1 MRQLRRTATALA
13 ATAAAL
19 TAMGLAGCAA
29 PAYTYA
35 ADHHDHV
42 VFEVPTAWRQVDTR
56 SLADAQLVLLSR
68 SAAGPPGGRLAWS
81 RAYAE
86 AADPP
91 PNVLLSGSEAPVVY
105 ASVQNISDALR
116 AQLSFNYMRDLLFP
130 VTSGDRQQAAAA
142 GAKLTGFSLVFSH
155 EVTTSSGMRGINEVF
170 VYNIN
175 GLPDA
180 FDQTVLTNSKTTKL
194 YLLLVQCYQ
203 SCFLSHEAQ
212 IKQIVSSFYVRGS

>member
-19 TAMGLAGCAA
+19 ATGLAGCAA

-35 ADHHDHV
+35 ADQHDHV
-42 VFEVPTAWRQVDTR
+42 VFQVPATWRQVDVR
-56 SLADAQLVLLSR
+56 SLTDAQLVLLSR
-68 SAAGPPGGRLAWS
+68 SAAGPPGGKLAWS
-81 RAYAE
+81 RAYA
-86 AADPP
+86 AAANPP
-91 PNVLLSGSEAPVVY
+91 PNALLTGSGAPVVY

-116 AQLSFNYMRDLLFP
+116 ARLSFDYMRDLLFP

-155 EVTTSSGMRGINEVF
+155 EVTTSGGLRGINEVF

>member
-19 TAMGLAGCAA
+19 ATGLAGCAA
-29 PAYTYA
+29 PAYNYA
-35 ADHHDHV
+35 ADQHDHV
-42 VFEVPTAWRQVDTR
+42 VFQVPSAWQQVDVR

-68 SAAGPPGGRLAWS
+68 SAAGPPGGKLAWS
-81 RAYAE
+81 RAYAA

-91 PNVLLSGSEAPVVY
+91 PNALLTGSGAPVVY

-116 AQLSFNYMRDLLFP
+116 ARLSFDYMRDLLFP

-142 GAKLTGFSLVFSH
+142 GAKLTGFSLIFSH
-155 EVTTSSGMRGINEVF
+155 ELTTSGGLRGINEVF

>member
-1 MRQLRRTATALA
+1 MRQLRRTATAMA

-19 TAMGLAGCAA
+19 MAMGLAGCGA

-35 ADHHDHV
+35 ADQHDHV
-42 VFEVPTAWRQVDTR
+42 VFEVPAAWRQVDPR
-56 SLADAQLVLLSR
+56 SVADAQFVLLSR

-91 PNVLLSGSEAPVVY
+91 PSALLSGSEAPVVY

-142 GAKLTGFSLVFSH
+142 GARLTGFSLVYSH
-155 EVTTSSGMRGINEVF
+155 EVNTSSGMRGINQLFE
-170 VYNIN
+170 YDIH

-180 FDQTVLTNSKTTKL
+180 FDQTVLTNSATTKL

>member
-13 ATAAAL
+13 ATAATLA
-19 TAMGLAGCAA
+19 TGLAGCAA
-29 PAYTYA
+29 PAYNYA
-35 ADHHDHV
+35 ADQHDHV
-42 VFEVPTAWRQVDTR
+42 VFQVPSAWQQVDVR

-68 SAAGPPGGRLAWS
+68 SAAGPPGGKLAWS
-81 RAYAE
+81 RAYA
-86 AADPP
+86 AAANPP
-91 PNVLLSGSEAPVVY
+91 PNALLTGSGAPVVY

-116 AQLSFNYMRDLLFP
+116 ARLSFDYMRDLLFP

-142 GAKLTGFSLVFSH
+142 GAKLTGFSLIFSH
-155 EVTTSSGMRGINEVF
+155 EVTTSGGLRGINELF